1 MAKGIVLLIMGPSLI
16 KWSSFLAIQAAKR
29 EAAEVYALL
38 DGDMELSPEIYRT
51 FVAIRN
57 KARSEGVDFD
67 FYTVS
72 REGLEASLM
81 DILKQKKA
89 FQVVVGVSDKKEIA
103 SAEAWLRAVETKLKA
118 DSDWYYP
125 SLRFLV
131 VATPNDPEGLEFV
144 ERYFQ
149 D

>member
-38 DGDMELSPEIYRT
+38 DGDMEPSQEIYRT
-51 FVAIRN
+51 FAAIRS
-57 KARSEGVDFD
+57 KARSEGVEFN
-67 FYTVS
+67 FYTVTK
-72 REGLEASLM
+72 EGLEPSL
-81 DILKQKKA
+81 IELLKQKRA
-89 FQVVVGVSDKKEIA
+89 FQVVVGVADKKEI
-103 SAEAWLRAVETKLKA
+103 STTEAWLKAVEAKLKE

-131 VATPNDPEGLEFV
+131 VSTPDDPEGLQLIEQ
-144 ERYFQ
+144 YFQ